1 MERFCAAMLEAAL
14 PHVVAVKPNL
24 AFFEQHGAAGLAVLE
39 RVRGMVP
46 ESRLLILDA
55 KRGDIGSTAEA
66 QARALFDVW
75 GADAVTVNPLLGQD
89 AVAPF
94 LARPGTA
101 ALILARTSN
110 PGAADFLEAPL
121 QDGRPLYRHDR
132 GAGSHLVGRGRDRLR
147 GRGHR
152 RPRRRRGEASRPVR
166 PAAPSR
172 GRSPGRGPGGRG
184 ERGPRRRRAAG
195 SWCPS
200 RGGSPAPPTPARRR
214 PHLCRRIEAVRARGA
229 AAVSARAVIELSG
242 HIIDSMLLPRVM
254 DSVMD
259 MGATFHVEEFRVG
272 TRLDEPSF
280 ARLTIEADTEER
292 LAAVVAACQQH
303 GAAVVGAEDAATEP
317 APSDGVFPDT
327 FYTTTNQPTSVRVA
341 GGWVEV
347 RGDRDGLR
355 GGGRRRRG
363 PGGPGQRRARR
374 RGRWWWAGPGVRIV
388 AGGAGRG
395 KEVFGFT
402 TSSLSPEKPKHQVIR
417 ELAGTMREIRARDG
431 RICFVGGPG
440 IIHTGAGPHLAQP
453 DRPATCRCSSPATG
467 WPPTTSSPSS
477 SAPRSGSAWRRACPS
492 SRATSCT
499 CGRSTGSAPRAAS
512 GPRWR
517 RGCSAAG
524 VMYECV
530 RNGVEYVLAGSI
542 RDDGPLPDVVTDM
555 LEARRRMRTA
565 LAGVDLCIMCASMLH
580 AIATGNLLP
589 AATRTV
595 CVDINP
601 AVVAKLADRGSSQT
615 LGLVTDV
622 ESFLRELGEALAV
635 EPA

>member
-1 MERFCAAMLEAAL
+1 M
-14 PHVVAVKPNL
+14 
-24 AFFEQHGAAGLAVLE
+24 
-39 RVRGMVP
+39 
-46 ESRLLILDA
+46 
-55 KRGDIGSTAEA
+55 
-66 QARALFDVW
+66 
-75 GADAVTVNPLLGQD
+75 
-89 AVAPF
+89 
-94 LARPGTA
+94 
-101 ALILARTSN
+101 
-110 PGAADFLEAPL
+110 
-121 QDGRPLYRHDR
+121 
-132 GAGSHLVGRGRDRLR
+132 
-147 GRGHR
+147 
-152 RPRRRRGEASRPVR
+152 
-166 PAAPSR
+166 
-172 GRSPGRGPGGRG
+172 
-184 ERGPRRRRAAG
+184 
-195 SWCPS
+195 
-200 RGGSPAPPTPARRR
+200 
-214 PHLCRRIEAVRARGA
+214 
-229 AAVSARAVIELSG
+229 SARAVIELSG

-303 GAAVVGAEDAATEP
+303 GAAVVGAENAATEA

-327 FYTTTNQPTSVRVA
+327 FYTTTSQPTSVRVA
-341 GGWVEV
+341 GEWVVVDAIEMDCGVVIADGAARAVPVSDV
-347 RGDRDGLR
+347 RAGEAVVV
-355 GGGRRRRG
+355 GRV
-363 PGGPGQRRARR
+363 
-374 RGRWWWAGPGVRIV
+374 GVRIV
-388 AGGAGRG
+388 PLERGRG

-431 RICFVGGPG
+431 RICFVGGPA
-440 IIHTGAGPHLAQP
+440 IIHTGGGPHLA
-453 DRPATCRCSSPATG
+453 RLITAG
-467 WPPTTSSPSS
+467 WVQVLFAGNGLAAHDIESQFFGTSLGLGLEKGLPIE
-477 SAPRSGSAWRRACPS
+477 SGHELHMRTVNRI
-492 SRATSCT
+492 
-499 CGRSTGSAPRAAS
+499 RAA
-512 GPRWR
+512 GGIRAAVEAGILR
-517 RGCSAAG
+517 RG

-622 ESFLRELGEALAV
+622 ESFLRELGEALAA